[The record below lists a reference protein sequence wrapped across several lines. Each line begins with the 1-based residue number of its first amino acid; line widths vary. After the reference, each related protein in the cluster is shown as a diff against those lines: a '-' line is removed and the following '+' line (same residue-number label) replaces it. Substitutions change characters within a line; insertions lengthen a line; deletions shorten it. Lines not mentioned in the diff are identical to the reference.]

1 MALAKRIAYNVVFNS
16 VAKVFATVLA
26 LVAIGMITRYLGKDG
41 FGDYAVMLAFFAFF
55 NAVGDLGLGTVMTRE
70 ISRKDADERVIAG
83 SVFALRLT
91 VSLAILAVS
100 PVIIL
105 LLPYPS
111 EVRFSIL
118 IAAVA
123 FVFSSASMTLNGI
136 FQKYLVMDRVSMV
149 ELAGKVI
156 QVGVIAAGVYFDLGF
171 LVICSSLL
179 AYMAF
184 NFFLVYRLSHRYVP
198 FTLHF
203 DRVFWKRFF
212 FEALPVGIAAFIG
225 FAYFKTDTILLSF
238 FRSSAEVGTYNAA
251 YKVME
256 NLTFFPAMVSGLVF
270 PLFSHYIFADREK
283 FEIIANK
290 TFKVFV
296 VLITPLVIGG
306 LFLAEPIMRL
316 IGGAEFTDS
325 APVLRI
331 FLVALAG
338 IFFGNF
344 FNNLLLAG
352 NQQTRLMKAL
362 AGVAVFN
369 ISLNLFLIPR
379 YAYFGA
385 AWTSLATELLVPII
399 GGFLVA
405 RHLKYVPTPARIGR
419 IAFSGALMGVFLWL
433 FPTLSFPVA
442 VIGGALVYLAGLVV
456 TRAIEQDEITSLF
469 TSDKGDVS
477 KELSDE
483 LIAG

>member
-16 VAKVFATVLA
+16 VAKVLATILA
-26 LVAIGMITRYLGKDG
+26 LVAIGLITRYLGKDG
-41 FGDYAVMLAFFAFF
+41 FGQYSIMLAFFAFF
-55 NAVGDLGLGTVMTRE
+55 NAIGDLGLGTVMTRE
-70 ISRKDADERVIAG
+70 ISRKGADERIIAG

-91 VSLAILAVS
+91 VSLAILAVA

-105 LLPYPS
+105 LLPYS
-111 EVRFSIL
+111 DEVRVSIF
-118 IAAVA
+118 IAALA
-123 FVFSSASMTLNGI
+123 FVFSSSSMTLNGI
-136 FQKYLVMDRVSMV
+136 FQKYLVMDRVSMI
-149 ELAGKVI
+149 ELAGKII
-156 QVGVIAAGVYFDLGF
+156 QVSVIALGSYFQLGF

-184 NFFLVYRLSHRYVP
+184 NFFLVYWLSHKYIP
-198 FTLHF
+198 FKLHF

-212 FEALPVGIAAFIG
+212 FEALPVGITAFIG

-270 PLFSHYIFADREK
+270 PLFSHYIFSDREK

-296 VLITPLVIGG
+296 VLITPLLIGG
-306 LFLAEPIMRL
+306 LFLAEPIMHL
-316 IGGAEFTDS
+316 IGGAQFTDS
-325 APVLRI
+325 APILRI
-331 FLVALAG
+331 FLFALTG
-338 IFFGNF
+338 IFFGSF

-352 NQQTRLMKAL
+352 NQQKRLMKAL
-362 AGVAVFN
+362 ALVAIFN
-369 ISLNLFLIPR
+369 ISANIFLIPR

-385 AWTSLATELLVPII
+385 AWTTLATELLVPII

-405 RHLKYVPTPARIGR
+405 RHLNYIPAPARVGR
-419 IAFSGALMGVFLWL
+419 IFLSGALMGFFLW
-433 FPTLSFPVA
+433 FFSGLSFVVL
-442 VIGGALVYLAGLVV
+442 VIGGAIVYLAGLII
-456 TRAIEQDEITSLF
+456 TRAIENDEISSLF
-469 TSDKGDVS
+469 AADKKTVPL
-477 KELSDE
+477 E
-483 LIAG
+483 IVP